1 MGDPLKRV
9 LLGLGSALV
18 VAGGAAVGG
27 FVLLVLLNGFGER
40 AGVAGLIVYA
50 AGAVAAIGVAGGFA
64 WLPIK
69 SLLAKG
75 ALGIAVGTVVLGIG
89 FFGALGTASAKHQS
103 KRPPVRSLTAE

>member
-18 VAGGAAVGG
+18 VAGGAVVGG

-40 AGVAGLIVYA
+40 AGGAGLMVYA
-50 AGAVAAIGVAGGFA
+50 ASAVAAMGVAGGFA

-75 ALGIAVGTVVLGIG
+75 ALGIAVGTVVVGIG
-89 FFGALGTASAKHQS
+89 FLAGIGPALRA
-103 KRPPVRSLTAE
+103 RSMSVIAALRRTG